1 MTVDI
6 MYQIVQFV
14 ANKYINGGNI
24 TPNEFNTLA
33 QQSQYSFLNYL
44 LGQFQD
50 YQIGHSAARVEFGV
64 NMVVRQRLAPLI
76 GPITPIAIDTTG
88 LAPYPTNYQQWD
100 AFFQQNIQ
108 YRIRPVQQHRL
119 YSYLNDPIDPI
130 NKYPILTVE
139 AAGFRIYPNT
149 NYNGVTVPGSVL
161 NLSYVGT
168 PPNIVWG
175 YQPDP
180 TTGLPVY
187 DPATSSDP
195 VWYDIDCLEI
205 ISRILRMVG
214 VNLQSPE
221 VGQFAEIITKG
232 GQ

>member
-14 ANKYINGGNI
+14 ANKFINGGNI
-24 TPNEFNTLA
+24 TPDEFNTLA

-50 YQIGHSAARVEFGV
+50 YQTGRSAARVEFGV

-76 GPITPIAIDTTG
+76 GPFVSIAVDASG
-88 LAPYPTNYQQWD
+88 LAPYPSDYQQWD
-100 AFFQQNIQ
+100 AFFQSGLAD
-108 YRIRPVQQHRL
+108 RIRPVQQHRL

-130 NKYPILTVE
+130 STNPIVTVE
-139 AAGFRIYPNT
+139 SDGFRIYPNT
-149 NYNGVTVPGSVL
+149 NYNGVTVPGSIML
-161 NLSYVGT
+161 LSYVAT
-168 PPNIVWG
+168 PPNIVWA
-175 YQPDP
+175 YTPDP

-187 DPATSSDP
+187 DEATSTDP
-195 VWYDIDCLEI
+195 IWYDVDCLEI

-214 VNLQSPE
+214 VNLQSQE
-221 VGQFAEIITKG
+221 VGQFAEVITKG

>member
-1 MTVDI
+1 MTVDM

-14 ANKYINGGNI
+14 ANKFINGGNI
-24 TPNEFNTLA
+24 TPNEFNMLA
-33 QQSQYSFLNYL
+33 NQSQYSFLNYL

-50 YQIGHSAARVEFGV
+50 YQIGRSIGRVEFGV

-76 GPITPIAIDTTG
+76 GPIVQILVDAGG
-88 LAPYPTNYQQWD
+88 LALYPANFQQWD
-100 AFFQQNIQ
+100 AFFQSDIT

-130 NKYPILTVE
+130 LENPIVTIE
-139 AAGFRIYPNT
+139 STGFRLYPNVT
-149 NYNGVTVPGSVL
+149 TNGVAVPGSIL
-161 NLSYVGT
+161 NLSYVAT
-168 PPNIVWG
+168 PPDIVWG
-175 YQPDP
+175 YQADP

-187 DPATSSDP
+187 DPATSTDP
-195 VWYDIDCLEI
+195 VWYDVDTLEI

-214 VNLQSPE
+214 VNLQSQE
-221 VGQFAEIITKG
+221 LAQFSEIITKG